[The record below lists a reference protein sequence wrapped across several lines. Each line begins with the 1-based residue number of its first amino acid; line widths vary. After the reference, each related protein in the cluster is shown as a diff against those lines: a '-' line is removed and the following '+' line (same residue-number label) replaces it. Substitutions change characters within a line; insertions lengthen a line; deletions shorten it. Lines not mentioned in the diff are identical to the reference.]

1 MGIHSALY
9 MPHSLPQKM
18 NNKQIVETKKQ
29 KQIGS
34 MSWMIVSENDS
45 SSLRNLSG
53 LSEDA
58 SNKMPQSLSVPNYGA
73 I

>member
-9 MPHSLPQKM
+9 MPHSLPQKR